1 VFLGKVIGRV
11 VPAVVTEGMEGIPLL
26 WVQPLDKN
34 SQPEGHPMV
43 CADGTR
49 MAGPD
54 EIVYWEAS
62 REAALTLT
70 PSFVPVD
77 HAVVGIV
84 DDVQIDE
91 EPTEVST
98 DDPAEN
104 PADESTENPAE
115 GGRP

>member
-1 VFLGKVIGRV
+1 MFLGKVIGRV
-11 VPAVVTEGMEGIPLL
+11 VPAVVHEGLAGVPLL

-34 SQPEGHPMV
+34 SQPAEHPMV

-49 MAGPD
+49 MAGPG
-54 EIVYWEAS
+54 EIIYWEAS

-84 DDVQIDE
+84 NDIQIDSPE
-91 EPTEVST
+91 DGP
-98 DDPAEN
+98 
-104 PADESTENPAE
+104 
-115 GGRP
+115 

>member
-1 VFLGKVIGRV
+1 MFLGKVIGRV
-11 VPAVVTEGMEGIPLL
+11 VPAVVYESMVGIPLL

-84 DDVQIDE
+84 NDIQID
-91 EPTEVST
+91 
-98 DDPAEN
+98 DDP
-104 PADESTENPAE
+104 DE
-115 GGRP
+115 GGRS

>member
-1 VFLGKVIGRV
+1 MFLGKVIGRV
-11 VPAVVTEGMEGIPLL
+11 VPAVIHESMVGIPLL

-34 SQPEGHPMV
+34 SKPEGNPFV

-84 DDVQIDE
+84 NDIQIDK
-91 EPTEVST
+91 
-98 DDPAEN
+98 
-104 PADESTENPAE
+104 DES
-115 GGRP
+115 